1 MHAFLR
7 HERRAVEH
15 AGFPSP
21 SLIRTESRT
30 PIDVTA
36 ATMHEVAVL
45 AVAAFRRVGLF
56 DVHSAKFRSGWTA
69 VPRARMNRSKSRLGK
84 VLTDEGSTAL
94 SACHP
99 LSGLGT

>member
-56 DVHSAKFRSGWTA
+56 DVHSAKFRSGLDGG
-69 VPRARMNRSKSRLGK
+69 ARSPNEQVEEQAGQSVDR
-84 VLTDEGSTAL
+84 
-94 SACHP
+94 
-99 LSGLGT
+99 